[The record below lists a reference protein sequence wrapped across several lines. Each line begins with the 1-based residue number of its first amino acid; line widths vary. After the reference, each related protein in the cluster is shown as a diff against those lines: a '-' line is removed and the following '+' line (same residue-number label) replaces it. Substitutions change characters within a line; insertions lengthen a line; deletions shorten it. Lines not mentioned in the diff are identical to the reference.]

1 MNCKARILIIE
12 GQPAVLMM
20 MVYLLTRAECDV
32 TAVQSGTEAI
42 KRAKRE
48 EFDLVIMDID
58 VPGANGLEVCA
69 YLKQD
74 FRFSRTPIIFV
85 SSHDWEEDQHRS
97 FEFGAADYITKPFD
111 GALFVRK
118 ILSHI
123 KKPTR

>member
-1 MNCKARILIIE
+1 MKIQTAPSSFAMPSAKNSHARVLLQKPAGEPLSFQFMNCKARILIIE

-58 VPGANGLEVCA
+58 MPGANG
-69 YLKQD
+69 
-74 FRFSRTPIIFV
+74 
-85 SSHDWEEDQHRS
+85 
-97 FEFGAADYITKPFD
+97 
-111 GALFVRK
+111 
-118 ILSHI
+118 
-123 KKPTR
+123 